1 MAMVN
6 KKDPNLTRLAERCL
20 QIHSIVKAAEEA
32 KIPPAKSVILFY
44 KHLKKPET
52 AKLHYEQIQKQIP
65 EIMERIAVRRLE
77 RLKEAE
83 KQEEEEKAPLGPGGL
98 DPTEVLNSLP
108 QEMCQPFISQEVDK
122 LREVLGAMDPDE
134 AEYHMRRC
142 VDAGLWVQP
151 DEPDDNNAETQG
163 QEAAKDETQK
173 DSQCSVDQVD

>member
-108 QEMCQPFISQEVDK
+108 QEMQDAFVSQEVQR
-122 LREVLGAMDPDE
+122 LRECLEAMDAEE
-134 AEYHMRRC
+134 AEYHMKRC
-142 VDAGLWVQP
+142 IDAGLWVQP
-151 DEPDDNNAETQG
+151 EEDEPPKEQVENESGTSNG
-163 QEAAKDETQK
+163 PK
-173 DSQCSVDQVD
+173 VDPID